1 MSTFVSL
8 VIVHFLILVGP
19 SLVITASILRNI
31 KRENFHDRRALAEL
45 KLARLHGI
53 AHPEDMKVAA

>member
-1 MSTFVSL
+1 MSAMIPL
-8 VIVHFLILVGP
+8 IYIHFLILMGP
-19 SLVITASILRNI
+19 AIVVTASLIRNI

-53 AHPEDMKVAA
+53 AYPEETKRAA